1 MLKNMGLIWI
11 NFIHE
16 KKKNEMF
23 EPRRV
28 EMDVSEPGNLI
39 KLQVSRATDAKPM
52 HGMGTWFSEKT
63 KQPSY
68 LMGFVRLVDNS
79 TPSRLGSWIEEC
91 PCQAAS
97 QWCIF
102 VASADLFARDHIY
115 DVDPEINSTN
125 PK

>member
-16 KKKNEMF
+16 KKNEMF

-52 HGMGTWFSEKT
+52 HGMGT
-63 KQPSY
+63 
-68 LMGFVRLVDNS
+68 
-79 TPSRLGSWIEEC
+79 
-91 PCQAAS
+91 
-97 QWCIF
+97 
-102 VASADLFARDHIY
+102 
-115 DVDPEINSTN
+115 
-125 PK
+125 